1 MSGWIV
7 LCLVLVL
14 LWFLL
19 KDFFGRGFKQKIA
32 VVVFLGV
39 LTASLGLYTYKQDKI
54 NQEQVALQRDF
65 LRGLLL
71 DCDGVKVSQKDFSL
85 VTGTLSFLGKQ
96 NTPMQGI
103 LVDLQS
109 CKLAK

>member
-7 LCLVLVL
+7 LGLVLIL

-32 VVVFLGV
+32 VVVFLGA
-39 LTASLGLYTYKQDKI
+39 LAAGLGLYTYQQDKI
-54 NQEQVALQRDF
+54 NKEQVALQRDF
-65 LRGLLL
+65 LRGMVL
-71 DCDGVKVSQKDFSL
+71 DCNGVKVSQKDFSL
-85 VTGTLSFLGKQ
+85 VAGTLSFLGKQ
-96 NTPMQGI
+96 NTPMQGV

-109 CKLAK
+109 CKSTK

>member
-39 LTASLGLYTYKQDKI
+39 LAASLGLYTYKQDKI